1 LFDRDKKKGLSNKD
15 TSLINQG
22 FDDLR
27 ERKRE
32 EKKAPPPPY
41 SLEP

>member
-1 LFDRDKKKGLSNKD
+1 MFDRDKKKGLSNKD
-15 TSLINQG
+15 TSLANQG
-22 FDDLR
+22 FDDLI

-32 EKKAPPPPY
+32 EKIALPPPY